1 LDGNGGCAEWTLR
14 LEIAFLKV
22 SESLSVTVS
31 AIASVSR
38 ITREN
43 KESLCLEADRALAH
57 AESRARV
64 GVTHCTDFGVCMW
77 LWV

>member
-1 LDGNGGCAEWTLR
+1 MDGNGGCADWTLR

-38 ITREN
+38 VTREN
-43 KESLCLEADRALAH
+43 KEGFFLEADA
-57 AESRARV
+57 
-64 GVTHCTDFGVCMW
+64 
-77 LWV
+77 